1 MSPSSYARE
10 LALAIPTLRA
20 VVATLLFA
28 LARRLRRALSSSPKR
43 PLRVG
48 VDIRPFYE
56 PLTGVGWYLWHI
68 LDELGRRD
76 DVELVLFGDARVTE
90 DGPNLHASVPANAQ
104 LGVFDLRGIP
114 SSRFSRPITAAA
126 YLGLIWLEGCDLIF
140 GANYFLPR
148 LMGAVARRRVVT
160 VHDLT
165 YRRHPELLQRET
177 LDNLEREM
185 RREIAR
191 ADAIVCVSETTRRDL
206 LEFYPVD
213 PSRAHAIL
221 SGATPPPPASDVDER
236 GDLPGR
242 YILFVST
249 VEPRKD
255 LDTLIDAF
263 EQLRDRGD
271 YPGELVVVGRV
282 GWKAETTV
290 RRMRE
295 SRWSGSIHHL
305 DYVTRE
311 KLASIYRNAE
321 AFVMPSLYEGF
332 GLPVLEAIGHGVP
345 VIASRS
351 SSLPE
356 VGGDAALYF
365 EPRNAQELADAILSI
380 SASPEAR
387 ARLAQAGRNRVARFR
402 WDEAAAKTLDVF
414 RRAAGAR

>member
-1 MSPSSYARE
+1 MSPSSLARE
-10 LALAIPTLRA
+10 LALAIPTLY
-20 VVATLLFA
+20 VVSATLAGA
-28 LARRLRRALSSSPKR
+28 LVRRLRRAISGPPNR

-76 DVELVLFGDARVTE
+76 DVELVLFGDPRVTE
-90 DGPNLHASVPANAQ
+90 DGPKLHASIPAGAR
-104 LGVFDLRGIP
+104 LGVFDLRGVP
-114 SSRFSRPITAAA
+114 SSRFSRPIVAIA
-126 YLGLIWLEGCDLIF
+126 YVGLIWIEGCDLVF

-160 VHDLT
+160 IHDLT

-185 RREIAR
+185 AREIAR

-206 LEFYPVD
+206 LEFYSVD

-221 SGATPPPPASDVDER
+221 SGATPPPPPTSEDR

-242 YILFVST
+242 YVLFVST

-263 EQLRDRGD
+263 ERLKDRGE
-271 YPGELVVVGRV
+271 YPGDLVVVGRV
-282 GWKAETTV
+282 GWKAEETV

-295 SRWSGSIHHL
+295 SRWSGSIRHL
-305 DYVTRE
+305 DYVTRDR
-311 KLASIYRNAE
+311 LATIYRNAE

-332 GLPVLEAIGHGVP
+332 GLPVLEAMGHGVP

-365 EPRNAQELADAILSI
+365 EPRNTQELAAAILSI
-380 SASPEAR
+380 SASPETR
-387 ARLAQAGRNRVARFR
+387 ARLAKAGRERVAQFR

>member
-1 MSPSSYARE
+1 LLNIVRE
-10 LALAIPTLRA
+10 LALALPTLRTVSA
-20 VVATLLFA
+20 ALAGA
-28 LARRLRRALSSSPKR
+28 LARRVRRAVAANATK

-76 DVELVLFGDARVTE
+76 DVELVLLGDARITD
-90 DGPNLHASVPANAQ
+90 DGPRLHASVPESAEQCA
-104 LGVFDLRGIP
+104 LDLRGKQL
-114 SSRFSRPITAAA
+114 SRFTRPITAIA
-126 YLGLIWLEGCDLIF
+126 YPLLVWLEGCDVIF

-148 LMGAVARRRVVT
+148 SMGAVARRRVIT

-177 LDNLEREM
+177 LENLAREM
-185 RREIAR
+185 TREIAR
-191 ADAIVCVSETTRRDL
+191 ADQIVCVSETTRRDL

-221 SGATPPPPASDVDER
+221 SGATPPLLSSDER
-236 GDLPGR
+236 GDLPAR
-242 YILFVST
+242 YLLFVST

-263 EQLRDRGD
+263 EMLRDRGEYD
-271 YPGELVVVGRV
+271 GELVVVGRV
-282 GWKAETTV
+282 GWKADETV

-295 SRWSGSIHHL
+295 SRWRSSIRHL
-305 DYVTRE
+305 DYVTRDR
-311 KLASIYRNAE
+311 LATIYRHAE

-332 GLPVLEAIGHGVP
+332 GLPVLEAMGHGVP

-365 EPRNAQELADAILSI
+365 DVRDTEGLADAIRAI
-380 SASPEAR
+380 SATPEAR
-387 ARLAQAGRNRVARFR
+387 AKLIEAGRARVARFR

-414 RRAAGAR
+414 HRAAGTR

>member
-1 MSPSSYARE
+1 LSPLNLARE
-10 LALAIPTLRA
+10 LALALPTLRT
-20 VVATLLFA
+20 VAAA
-28 LARRLRRALSSSPKR
+28 LAGAFARRVRRALAPAPTK

-76 DVELVLFGDARVTE
+76 DVTLVLLGDARVTD
-90 DGPNLHASVPANAQ
+90 DGPRFHASVPENAEEC
-104 LGVFDLRGIP
+104 VIDLRGKQL
-114 SSRFSRPITAAA
+114 SRFTRAITAVA
-126 YLGLIWLEGCDLIF
+126 YPLLVWLEGCDLIF

-148 LMGAVARRRVVT
+148 SMGAVARRRVIT

-165 YRRHPELLQRET
+165 FRRHPELLQRET
-177 LDNLEREM
+177 LENLAREM
-185 RREIAR
+185 TREIAR
-191 ADAIVCVSETTRRDL
+191 ADQIVCVSETTRRDL

-221 SGATPPPPASDVDER
+221 SGATPPALSSDDR

-242 YILFVST
+242 YLLFVST

-263 EQLRDRGD
+263 EQLKDRGEYD
-271 YPGELVVVGRV
+271 GELVVVGRV
-282 GWKAETTV
+282 GWKAEETV
-290 RRMRE
+290 RRMRA
-295 SRWSGSIHHL
+295 SRWRASIRHL
-305 DYVTRE
+305 DYVTRDR
-311 KLASIYRNAE
+311 LATIYRHAE

-332 GLPVLEAIGHGVP
+332 GLPVLEAMGHGVP

-365 EPRNAQELADAILSI
+365 DVRDAQGLADAIRAV
-380 SASPEAR
+380 SANPETR
-387 ARLAQAGRNRVARFR
+387 ARLVEAGRARAARFR

>member
-1 MSPSSYARE
+1 LSPSSLARE

-20 VVATLLFA
+20 VAATLLDA
-28 LARRLRRALSSSPKR
+28 LRRRLRRALVSPAKR

-76 DVELVLFGDARVTE
+76 DVELVLFGDARIT
-90 DGPNLHASVPANAQ
+90 DQGPNLHASVPAGAR
-104 LGVFDLRGIP
+104 LGVFDLRGMP
-114 SSRFSRPITAAA
+114 LSRLSRPITAAA

-160 VHDLT
+160 IHDLT

-185 RREIAR
+185 SREIAR

-206 LEFYPVD
+206 LELYPVD

-221 SGATPPPPASDVDER
+221 SGATPPSSSAVDDR
-236 GDLPGR
+236 GDLPDR
-242 YILFVST
+242 YLLFVST

-263 EQLRDRGD
+263 ERLKDRDE
-271 YPGELVVVGRV
+271 YVGELVVVGRV
-282 GWKAETTV
+282 GWNAEATL

-295 SRWSGSIHHL
+295 SRWRASIRHL

-311 KLASIYRNAE
+311 RLATIYRNAE

-332 GLPVLEAIGHGVP
+332 GLPVLEAMGHGVP

-365 EPRNAQELADAILSI
+365 EPRDAEGLAGAIRSIASDA
-380 SASPEAR
+380 AMR
-387 ARLAQAGRNRVARFR
+387 ARLADAGRARVALFR